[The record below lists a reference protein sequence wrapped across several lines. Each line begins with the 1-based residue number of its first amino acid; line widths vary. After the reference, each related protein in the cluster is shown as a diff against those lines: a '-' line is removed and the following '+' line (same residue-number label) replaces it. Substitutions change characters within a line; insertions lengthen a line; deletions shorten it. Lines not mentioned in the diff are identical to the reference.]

1 MHTLIGQQNKM
12 YQPMAEPIDEELT
25 TEKESTFTHTR
36 KERTKVVLGLIRH
49 HEPVNIPFCG
59 IFYPDQDEQCQICDD
74 SECKD
79 CTVYF
84 DNLDNAQRLLLYQ
97 HSKLDHVGFNQIK
110 DPAKMVY
117 SPEILT
123 S

>member
-1 MHTLIGQQNKM
+1 MVEH
-12 YQPMAEPIDEELT
+12 IDEELT
-25 TEKESTFTHTR
+25 KERETNFTPTR
-36 KERTKVVLGLIRH
+36 KKRTKVVLGVIRY
-49 HEPVNIPFCG
+49 HEPVNILFCG
-59 IFYPDQDEQCQICDD
+59 NCYPDQDEQCQICDD

-84 DNLDNAQRLLLYQ
+84 DNLDNAQRLLLYW
-97 HSKLDHVGFNQIK
+97 HSKIDHVGFNQIK
-110 DPAKMVY
+110 DLAKMVY